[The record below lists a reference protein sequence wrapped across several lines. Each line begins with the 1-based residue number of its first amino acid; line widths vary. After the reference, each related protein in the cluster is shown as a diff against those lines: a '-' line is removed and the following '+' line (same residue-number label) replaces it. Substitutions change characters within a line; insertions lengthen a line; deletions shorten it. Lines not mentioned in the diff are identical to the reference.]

1 MTNPRGPQRGAT
13 SLPTVLRAAWRL
25 PGSPIHSVAG
35 RPIGSI
41 CSAWL
46 LAPSGVS
53 QAASAA
59 SREQRLGNRVL
70 TNPCL
75 YVRAVWSVAQ
85 CVCVC
90 VITYH
95 ILRPTRPIRE
105 ALIVCAREVVVRT
118 FCTRHAD
125 TQPRSHTVLVTR
137 CVPGT
142 VGRHGRPAAVC
153 SLPAALT

>member
-1 MTNPRGPQRGAT
+1 MTNPPEGHKTRRDIPLSFCARLGAC
-13 SLPTVLRAAWRL
+13 WRL
-25 PGSPIHSVAG
+25 PGWLSAWLTDSFRC

-46 LAPSGVS
+46 LAPSDVAGGVR
-53 QAASAA
+53 SAA

-70 TNPCL
+70 TN
-75 YVRAVWSVAQ
+75 VVSVLCVERSHSVE

-105 ALIVCAREVVVRT
+105 ALIVCAREY
-118 FCTRHAD
+118 
-125 TQPRSHTVLVTR
+125 
-137 CVPGT
+137 
-142 VGRHGRPAAVC
+142 
-153 SLPAALT
+153 